1 MPDRSPGGDNETVRG
16 QPQTMP
22 PESLTVKRKPPKT
35 KAERKGDCNSRYT
48 AEQLRL
54 NPMLAMEDEEEEKKP
69 KLTAEQKRLNPL
81 AGGGEIAPAAKPGKK
96 QSSMQD
102 AIN

>member
-1 MPDRSPGGDNETVRG
+1 
-16 QPQTMP
+16 MP

-54 NPMLAMEDEEEEKKP
+54 NPMLAMEHEEEEKKP
-69 KLTAEQKRLNPL
+69 KLSAEQKRLNPL
-81 AGGGEIAPAAKPGKK
+81 AGGDDIGAAKPGKK
-96 QSSMQD
+96 QSTM
-102 AIN
+102 